1 MMDPSKPSGR
11 YQYMADKWHLP
22 MTLMQGSQAM
32 QKAGQ
37 RYLPRHPAENDRI
50 YQERARKTILRN
62 YFRRTVHK
70 LVGQVFG
77 DPFIFENAIPET
89 LVNLLRDVDLTG
101 RGLTSFAQSWF
112 EDAIVCGL
120 SHILVDFPAITQDQR
135 LELSGLTTRPY
146 AVHIPAHRL
155 ISWQWEMG
163 LEGPHLKE
171 IRILEEQTETG
182 QGQEKAVQMVRLLKP
197 DHWCLFRRR
206 EEKQW
211 EKVEEGENSLGVIP
225 LVTLYTNRTGFME
238 AVPPLED
245 LAWLNLEHYQIRS
258 DQRNALNVASF
269 PILAASGYNPEIDG
283 PIEVGPNKVL
293 TTSDTEGKYYYVEST
308 GAALEAGAREL
319 ADLEKTIQLF
329 GLQFEARAGK
339 ETATGRLIDA
349 AEANAPVASMVNQLE
364 DALNKMLSVFA
375 RWGGI
380 EVAGKIVMKR
390 PSSVLDPELP

>member
-11 YQYMADKWHLP
+11 YQHMADKWHLP

-50 YQERARKTILRN
+50 YQERARKTVLRN

-77 DPFIFENAIPET
+77 NPLDFDKALPET
-89 LVNLLRDVDLTG
+89 LIDMLQDVDLTG
-101 RGLTSFAQSWF
+101 RGLKSFAQSWF
-112 EDAIVCGL
+112 EDALVCGL
-120 SHILVDFPAITQDQR
+120 SHVLVDFPTITEDHR
-135 LELSGLTTRPY
+135 PELSGLVPRPY
-146 AVHIPAHRL
+146 AVHIPAHHL
-155 ISWQWEMG
+155 IFWQWEMG
-163 LEGPHLKE
+163 LQGPQLNE
-171 IRILEEQTETG
+171 VRLLEEEVETV
-182 QGQEKAVQMVRLLKP
+182 QGPEKNIHSVRVLKP
-197 DHWCLFRRR
+197 DHWCLYRKQD
-206 EEKQW
+206 EKHW

-225 LVTLYTNRTGFME
+225 LVTLYTNRTSFME
-238 AVPPLED
+238 ATPPLED

-293 TTSDTEGKYYYVEST
+293 TTSETEGKYYYVESS

-329 GLQFEARAGK
+329 GLQFEARTGT

-349 AEANAPVASMVNQLE
+349 AEASAPVASMVNQLE
-364 DALNKMLSVFA
+364 DALNQMLMVFA
-375 RWGGI
+375 DWSGT
-380 EVAGKIVMKR
+380 ETTGKIVVRKS
-390 PSSVLDPELP
+390 PPVPNTNTP